1 MILLK
6 HCCFVPIYVN
16 KTVKVC
22 LAGVAPKE
30 NGKFTEEE
38 IKLLTNLIIKKPP
51 ATKLGVRLAA
61 TGLCVLIA
69 CNILLSHQ
77 VTCDNV
83 APGG

>member
-1 MILLK
+1 M
-6 HCCFVPIYVN
+6 
-16 KTVKVC
+16 
-22 LAGVAPKE
+22 
-30 NGKFTEEE
+30 KFTEEE

-69 CNILLSHQ
+69 CNSLLSHQ
-77 VTCDNV
+77 VTCDSV